1 MQCRYLILF
10 MSCALVLFTTP
21 ISAQTQP
28 EKTTNRENKEELFK
42 KVFGRAQTT
51 GIQSVV
57 VPFFIDGQQNG
68 QTTILLS
75 TGGIATIRLQAAPV
89 LEEIAKFIRPDIQ
102 KQLTT
107 GIDREGNLSLDVLQQ
122 NGLIAAFNERTL
134 ELQIQIPPTQRKT
147 NIYQSRQQGIPPE
160 AENALPP
167 STVSGYIN
175 LRGGEEFIWSGNQ
188 ATSLER
194 QPLHLDL
201 EGAVNVNGWVL
212 EGSSNFAEG
221 AKTSLTRGDLHLVK
235 DNPANSLRYVFGDV
249 STPVTGYQRSIQM
262 AGVTV
267 AKNFSLQPYR
277 VTRPISQFE
286 FFLETPSKVEV
297 FVNNRLVDTLQLSA
311 GKQDIRDLPLAVGAN
326 DIQLLITDNV
336 GRVSRLNF
344 STALANDLLAPGL
357 QQFAY
362 GFGFPARIENGIYTY
377 DWQRPTLSLSHRWG
391 LSNNLTI
398 GGYLQGDAKQQIA
411 GIEGI
416 MATSLGNLGWDVAFS
431 NANNFG
437 TDYAVKLRYNYF
449 KFGNNNPSQRTF
461 NIAIEHQGASFMSW
475 VNEANNKYDWDI
487 SATYG
492 QKIFDEIN
500 TNLSARYQFGNGS
513 IPDKRTINLSLSKN
527 FRNGLGINFN
537 ISQSFNNTGQDEQL
551 AYISFSWLRN
561 QQQQS
566 IRSNTEISNSGID
579 NQMSW
584 NYNSPKPIGGIIS
597 SINASK
603 KSNISQG
610 TGQLSYTNYRGRV
623 DISHALSTLDDGSSS
638 NKTKLTF
645 GTALVFADGYFG
657 WSRPVENSF
666 ALVVPHHNLEG
677 QTIGI
682 NPAIN
687 GYTARIDRLGSGIVT
702 NLQPYNVSNIKIDSS
717 NLPLGY
723 DIGKEYYTILPSY
736 KSGTLI
742 RVGTDATVFLKGRLL
757 SVDGKAV
764 ALQSGKIISLSD
776 PNWQTLTLFTNKAGK
791 FALPGL
797 KPGSYEMHLL
807 GDLQQV
813 ARFEIPV
820 NQAGLYD
827 IGTLTISTQTAS
839 N

>member
-1 MQCRYLILF
+1 MCCIV
-10 MSCALVLFTTP
+10 VLFSTP

-28 EKTTNRENKEELFK
+28 EQTTTIENKEELFK
-42 KVFGRAQTT
+42 KVFSRPKTT
-51 GIQSVV
+51 GLQSVI
-57 VPFFIDGQQNG
+57 VPFFIDGQHNG
-68 QTTILLS
+68 QTTIVLS
-75 TGGIATIRLQAAPV
+75 PGGIPAVRLQAAPV
-89 LEEIAKFIRPDIQ
+89 LEEIAKYVRSDLQ
-102 KQLTT
+102 KQLITVVDT
-107 GIDREGNLSLDVLQQ
+107 EGNLSLEVLQK

-167 STVSGYIN
+167 STVSGYVN
-175 LRGGEEFIWSGNQ
+175 LRGGQEFIWSDNQ
-188 ATSLER
+188 VTTSGR
-194 QPLHLDL
+194 QPLRLDV
-201 EGAVNVNGWVL
+201 EGAVNINGWVL
-212 EGSSNFAEG
+212 EGSSNFTEG
-221 AKTSLTRGDLHLVK
+221 AKAPLTRGNLRLVK
-235 DNPANSLRYVFGDV
+235 DDPANSLRYVFGDV
-249 STPVTGYQRSIQM
+249 STPVTGYQRSIPM
-262 AGVTV
+262 AGITVT
-267 AKNFSLQPYR
+267 KNFSLQPYR

-297 FVNNRLVDTLQLSA
+297 FVNNRLVNTLQLPA

-326 DIQLLITDNV
+326 DVQLLITDNV

-391 LSNNLTI
+391 LSNNLTM
-398 GGYLQGDAKQQIA
+398 GGYLQGDAKQQMV
-411 GIEGI
+411 GIEGV
-416 MATSLGNLGWDVAFS
+416 MATSLGNFGWDAALS
-431 NANNFG
+431 NTSNIG
-437 TDYAVKLRYNYF
+437 TDYAVKLRYDYL
-449 KFGNNNPSQRTF
+449 KLGNNNPSERTF
-461 NIAIEHQGASFMSW
+461 NVVIEHRGSNFMSW
-475 VNEANNKYDWDI
+475 GDETNKNKYDWDI
-487 SATYG
+487 SASYG
-492 QKIFDEIN
+492 QKIFNDIN
-500 TNLSARYQFGNGS
+500 ANLSAKYQFGNGS
-513 IPDKRTINLSLSKN
+513 TPDRSTINLSLSKN

-537 ISQSFNNTGQDEQL
+537 ISQSLNSTGQDEQRV
-551 AYISFSWLRN
+551 YISLSWLRT

-566 IRSNTEISNSGID
+566 LRTNTEINNKYGID
-579 NQMSW
+579 NQISW
-584 NYNSPKPIGGIIS
+584 NYNSSEPIGGIRS
-597 SINASK
+597 SVNATQN
-603 KSNISQG
+603 SNTQQVSS
-610 TGQLSYTNYRGRV
+610 QLSYTNYRGNI
-623 DISHALSTLDDGSSS
+623 DIAHALYTLDDGSIS

-645 GTALVFADGYFG
+645 GTAIVFADGYFG

-677 QTIGI
+677 RTIGI

-687 GYTARIDRLGSGIVT
+687 GYNARIDSLGPGIIP

-723 DIGKEYYTILPSY
+723 NLGKEYYAVLPSY

-742 RVGTDATVFLKGRLL
+742 RVGTDATVFLKGKLV

-797 KPGSYEMHLL
+797 KPGYYEMRLL
-807 GDLQQV
+807 GDLQQAV
-813 ARFEIPV
+813 RFEIPA

-827 IGTLTISTQTAS
+827 IGTLTFSTQTTS

>member
-1 MQCRYLILF
+1 MLF
-10 MSCALVLFTTP
+10 STP

-28 EKTTNRENKEELFK
+28 ETTTTKENKEELFK
-42 KVFGRAQTT
+42 KVFGRPQTS
-51 GIQSVV
+51 GVQPVI

-68 QTTILLS
+68 QTTVVLS
-75 TGGIATIRLQAAPV
+75 PGGIPAVRLQATPV
-89 LEEIAKFIRPDIQ
+89 LEEIAKFVRPETQ

-107 GIDREGNLSLDVLQQ
+107 AVDTEGNLSLEVLQQ

-134 ELQIQIPPTQRKT
+134 ELQIQIPPAQRKT

-160 AENALPP
+160 AENALRP
-167 STVSGYIN
+167 STVSGYVN

-188 ATSLER
+188 AATLGR
-194 QPLHLDL
+194 QPLRLDI
-201 EGAVNVNGWVL
+201 EGAVNVKGWVL
-212 EGSSNFAEG
+212 EGSSNFTEG
-221 AKTSLTRGDLHLVK
+221 AQAPLIRGDLRLVK
-235 DNPANSLRYVFGDV
+235 DDPANSLRYVFGDV
-249 STPVTGYQRSIQM
+249 STPVTGYQRSIPM
-262 AGVTV
+262 AGITV

-277 VTRPISQFE
+277 ITRPISEFE
-286 FFLETPSKVEV
+286 FFLETQSKVEV
-297 FVNNRLVDTLQLSA
+297 FVNNRLVDTLQLPA

-326 DIQLLITDNV
+326 DVQLVITDNV

-344 STALANDLLAPGL
+344 STALANELLAPGL
-357 QQFAY
+357 QQFAS
-362 GFGFPARIENGIYTY
+362 GLGFPARVENGVYTY

-391 LSNNLTI
+391 LSNNLTM
-398 GGYLQGDAKQQIA
+398 GGYLQGDTKQQMA

-416 MATSLGNLGWDVAFS
+416 IATSLGNLGWDIALS
-431 NANNFG
+431 NASNLG
-437 TDYAVKLRYNYF
+437 ADYAVKLRYNYF

-461 NIAIEHQGASFMSW
+461 NIAIEHQGSNFMSW
-475 VNEANNKYDWDI
+475 GDEANKNKYNWDI
-487 SATYG
+487 SANYG
-492 QKIFDEIN
+492 QKIFNNIN
-500 TNLSARYQFGNGS
+500 TNLSARYQFGNGNT
-513 IPDKRTINLSLSKN
+513 PDKRTINLSLSKN

-537 ISQSFNNTGQDEQL
+537 ISQSLNSTGQDEQRV
-551 AYISFSWLRN
+551 YVSFSWLRT

-566 IRSNTEISNSGID
+566 TRTNTEIANSGID

-584 NYNSPKPIGGIIS
+584 NYNSREAIGGIIS

-603 KSNISQG
+603 KSNTYQG
-610 TGQLSYTNYRGRV
+610 NGQLSYTNYRGKI
-623 DISHALSTLDDGSSS
+623 DIFHALSTLDDGSSS

-666 ALVVPHHNLEG
+666 ALVVAHHNLER

-687 GYTARIDRLGSGIVT
+687 GYTARIDRLGPAIIP

-723 DIGKEYYTILPSY
+723 DLGQEYYAVLPSY

-742 RVGTDATVFLKGRLL
+742 RVGTDATVFLRGKLL
-757 SVDGKAV
+757 LVNGKAV
-764 ALQSGKIISLSD
+764 ALQSGKVISLSD
-776 PNWQTLTLFTNKAGK
+776 HNWQTLTLFTNKAGK

-797 KPGSYEMHLL
+797 KPGRYEIRLL

-813 ARFEIPV
+813 VQFEIPA
-820 NQAGLYD
+820 NQAGLYN
-827 IGTLTISTQTAS
+827 IGTLTMSTQTAS
-839 N
+839 K